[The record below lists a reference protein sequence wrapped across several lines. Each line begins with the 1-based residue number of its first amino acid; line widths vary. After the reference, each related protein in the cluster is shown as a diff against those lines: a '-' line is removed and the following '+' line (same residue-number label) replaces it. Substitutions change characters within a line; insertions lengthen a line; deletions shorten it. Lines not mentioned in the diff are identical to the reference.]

1 MDSAYGGSA
10 THKRL
15 ELMKSNVIEPLQGK
29 QMVGGREEEF
39 EHLQARART
48 GILDFI
54 PQERNRPA
62 ASAVSSIELIE
73 ERAGAT
79 AQTLQ
84 ILCDRC
90 CDPYYHSGL
99 NE

>member
-1 MDSAYGGSA
+1 MDSTDGGSA
-10 THKRL
+10 THKKL
-15 ELMKSNVIEPLQGK
+15 ELMKSNVIESLQGK
-29 QMVGGREEEF
+29 QMAEGREEEF

-54 PQERNRPA
+54 PQERNRLA
-62 ASAVSSIELIE
+62 TSAVSSIKLIE
-73 ERAGAT
+73 ERVGAT
-79 AQTLQ
+79 AQTSQ
-84 ILCDRC
+84 IFCGQR

>member
-1 MDSAYGGSA
+1 
-10 THKRL
+10 
-15 ELMKSNVIEPLQGK
+15 MKSNVIESLQGK
-29 QMVGGREEEF
+29 QMAEGREEEF

-54 PQERNRPA
+54 PQERNRLA
-62 ASAVSSIELIE
+62 TSAVSSIKLIE
-73 ERAGAT
+73 ERVGAT
-79 AQTLQ
+79 AQTSQ
-84 ILCDRC
+84 IFCGQR

>member
-1 MDSAYGGSA
+1 MDSADGGSA

-15 ELMKSNVIEPLQGK
+15 EFMKSNVIEPLQGK
-29 QMVGGREEEF
+29 QMAEGREEEF

-48 GILDFI
+48 GIMDFI
-54 PQERNRPA
+54 PQEWNRPA
-62 ASAVSSIELIE
+62 ASAVSSIKLIE

-84 ILCDRC
+84 MLCDRC
-90 CDPYYHSGL
+90 RDPYYHSGL

>member
-1 MDSAYGGSA
+1 
-10 THKRL
+10 
-15 ELMKSNVIEPLQGK
+15 MKSNVIEPLQGK
-29 QMVGGREEEF
+29 QMIEGREEEF
-39 EHLQARART
+39 GHLQARART

-54 PQERNRPA
+54 PQERIRPA
-62 ASAVSSIELIE
+62 ASAVSSIKLIG

-79 AQTLQ
+79 VQTLQ
-84 ILCDRC
+84 ILCGRG

>member
-1 MDSAYGGSA
+1 
-10 THKRL
+10 
-15 ELMKSNVIEPLQGK
+15 MKSNVIEPLQGT
-29 QMVGGREEEF
+29 QTAGSREGEL

-48 GILDFI
+48 GILEFI
-54 PQERNRPA
+54 PHERNRPA
-62 ASAVSSIELIE
+62 ASAVSSSKLIG

-84 ILCDRC
+84 ILCGRR

>member
-1 MDSAYGGSA
+1 
-10 THKRL
+10 
-15 ELMKSNVIEPLQGK
+15 MKSNVIEPLQGT
-29 QMVGGREEEF
+29 QTAGSRVGEF

-62 ASAVSSIELIE
+62 TSAVSSIKLIE
-73 ERAGAT
+73 ERVGAT
-79 AQTLQ
+79 AQTSQ
-84 ILCDRC
+84 IFCGQR

>member
-1 MDSAYGGSA
+1 
-10 THKRL
+10 
-15 ELMKSNVIEPLQGK
+15 MKSNVIEPLQGK
-29 QMVGGREEEF
+29 QMAEGREGEF

-54 PQERNRPA
+54 PQGRNRPA
-62 ASAVSSIELIE
+62 ASAFSSIKVIE

>member
-1 MDSAYGGSA
+1 
-10 THKRL
+10 
-15 ELMKSNVIEPLQGK
+15 MKSNVIEPLQGE
-29 QMVGGREEEF
+29 QMAEGREEEF
-39 EHLQARART
+39 GYLQARART

-62 ASAVSSIELIE
+62 ASAVSAIKLMG

-84 ILCDRC
+84 ILCGRC
-90 CDPYYHSGL
+90 CEPYYHSGL